1 MSTALR
7 TAFRLG
13 YEISPVILT
22 NGIAKLIPGGMLPIV
37 ALTEAKGLIAGLL
50 QGNGLDTATNIDQ
63 YFAHWMPLAGSTLIR
78 NEIGS
83 YPFANQII
91 AANAIIKQPNN
102 ISMLMV
108 CPAQRTGGYATKLA
122 TISALKKTL
131 DYHHQSGGTYTVVTP
146 SYIYTG
152 CILSAMTDATG
163 GESNQ
168 VQTAWRFDFVQP
180 LITLEDAGLF
190 STFMQSLEGGLP
202 IIGNPSWSGLLG
214 AII

>member
-7 TAFRLG
+7 TVFRLG

-22 NGIAKLIPGGMLPIV
+22 NGIAKLIPDGMLPIV
-37 ALTEAKGLIAGLL
+37 ALTEATGLIAGLL
-50 QGNGLDTATNIDQ
+50 QGNGLDALTNIDQ
-63 YFAHWMPLAGSTLIR
+63 YFAHWMPLSGSTLIR

-102 ISMLMV
+102 ISMLMI
-108 CPAQRTGGYATKLA
+108 CPAQKTGGYATKLA

-131 DYHHQSGGTYTVVTP
+131 DYHHQSGGTYTIATP

-180 LITLEDAGLF
+180 LITLEDAGAF
-190 STFMQSLEGGLP
+190 SAFMQSLEGGLP
-202 IIGNPSWSGLLG
+202 IIGNPTWSGLLG

>member
-13 YEISPVILT
+13 YEISPIILT

-37 ALTEAKGLIAGLL
+37 ALTEAPSLVSGLL
-50 QGNGLDTATNIDQ
+50 QGNGLSALTNVDQ
-63 YFAHWMPLAGSTLIR
+63 YFAHWMPLAGSTLIK

-152 CILSAMTDATG
+152 CILTAMTDATG

-180 LITLEDAGLF
+180 LITLEDAGSF
-190 STFMQSLEGGLP
+190 SSFMQSLEGGLP
-202 IIGNPSWSGLLG
+202 IVGNPTWSGLLG

>member
-37 ALTEAKGLIAGLL
+37 ALTEATGLVAGLL
-50 QGNGLDTATNIDQ
+50 QGNGLDAATNIDQ
-63 YFAHWMPLAGSTLIR
+63 YFAHWMPLNGSTLIR

-122 TISALKKTL
+122 TVSALKKTL

-152 CILSAMTDATG
+152 CILTAMTDATG

-190 STFMQSLEGGLP
+190 SSFMQSLEGGLP
-202 IIGNPSWSGLLG
+202 IVGNPTWSGLLG

>member
-7 TAFRLG
+7 TVFRLG

-37 ALTEAKGLIAGLL
+37 ALTEATGLIAGLL
-50 QGNGLDTATNIDQ
+50 QGNGLDALTNIDQ
-63 YFAHWMPLAGSTLIR
+63 YFAHWMPLSGSTLIR

-102 ISMLMV
+102 ISMLMI
-108 CPAQRTGGYATKLA
+108 CPAQKTGGYATKLA

-131 DYHHQSGGTYTVVTP
+131 DYHHQSGGTYSIATP

-180 LITLEDAGLF
+180 LITLEDAGAF
-190 STFMQSLEGGLP
+190 SAFMQSLEGGLP
-202 IIGNPSWSGLLG
+202 IIGNPTWSGLLG
-214 AII
+214 EII

>member
-7 TAFRLG
+7 TIFRLG

-37 ALTEAKGLIAGLL
+37 ALTEATGLIAGLL

-63 YFAHWMPLAGSTLIR
+63 YFAHWMPLAGSTLIK

-122 TISALKKTL
+122 TVSALKKTL

-180 LITLEDAGLF
+180 LITLEDAGSF
-190 STFMQSLEGGLP
+190 SSFMQSLEGGLP
-202 IIGNPSWSGLLG
+202 IVGNPTWSGLLG

>member
-7 TAFRLG
+7 TIFRLG

-37 ALTEAKGLIAGLL
+37 ALTEATGLIAGLL

-122 TISALKKTL
+122 TVSALKKTL

-190 STFMQSLEGGLP
+190 SAFMQSLEGGLP

>member
-37 ALTEAKGLIAGLL
+37 ALTEATGLVAGLL
-50 QGNGLDTATNIDQ
+50 QGNGLDAATNIDQ
-63 YFAHWMPLAGSTLIR
+63 YFAHWMPLNGSTLIR

-102 ISMLMV
+102 ISMLMI
-108 CPAQRTGGYATKLA
+108 CPAQKTGGYATKLA

-131 DYHHQSGGTYTVVTP
+131 DYHHQSGGTYTIATP

-152 CILSAMTDATG
+152 CILHTMADATG

-180 LITLEDAGLF
+180 LITLEDAGAF
-190 STFMQSLEGGLP
+190 SAFMQSLEGGLP
-202 IIGNPSWSGLLG
+202 IIGNPTWSGLLG